1 MFLAGLAADEE
12 CRQLSVRSPIALS
25 AFLTRGGYAVLPE
38 LTHPVTL
45 TDPTVLP
52 RAIRLV
58 GGLWDHLENLRIQRT
73 TDN

>member
-1 MFLAGLAADEE
+1 M
-12 CRQLSVRSPIALS
+12 
-25 AFLTRGGYAVLPE
+25 
-38 LTHPVTL
+38 TL

-58 GGLWDHLENLRIQRT
+58 GGTWDHLENLRIQRT